1 MFVFYM
7 FSQNPVDENKL
18 FCIKTIIKTI
28 NFSSKK
34 SYIFLTLWIDVRPN
48 TVAVYPLNQ

>member
-7 FSQNPVDENKL
+7 FSQYQVDENKL

-28 NFSSKK
+28 TF
-34 SYIFLTLWIDVRPN
+34 
-48 TVAVYPLNQ
+48 PLNFAN

>member
-7 FSQNPVDENKL
+7 FSQNPVDGNTV

-28 NFSSKK
+28 NFSPKK
-34 SYIFLTLWIDVRPN
+34 SYILLTLWIDVSPN
-48 TVAVYPLNQ
+48 TVAV